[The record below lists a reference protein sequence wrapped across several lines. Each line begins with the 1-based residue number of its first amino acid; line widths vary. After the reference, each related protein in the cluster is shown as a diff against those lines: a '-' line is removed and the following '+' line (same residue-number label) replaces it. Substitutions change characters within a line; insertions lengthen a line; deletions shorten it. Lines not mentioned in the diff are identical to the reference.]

1 MHENNRITLAFVEI
15 GNFDSAV
22 VKTRHHQFHLWG
34 IGMGDLAI
42 TASLEALPLQWN
54 WNGRDLNFDLTRF
67 LERELVST
75 SLENALA

>member
-1 MHENNRITLAFVEI
+1 
-15 GNFDSAV
+15 
-22 VKTRHHQFHLWG
+22 
-34 IGMGDLAI
+34 MGDLAI